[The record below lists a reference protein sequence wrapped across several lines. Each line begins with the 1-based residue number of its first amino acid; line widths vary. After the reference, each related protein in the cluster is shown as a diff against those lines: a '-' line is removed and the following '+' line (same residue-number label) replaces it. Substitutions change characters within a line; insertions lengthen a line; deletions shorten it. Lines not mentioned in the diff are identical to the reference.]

1 VTLTRVGVVFPA
13 SAPVERLP
21 TSAQCIE
28 AAGYDELWVVEDCF
42 LSGGLV
48 MASTALAVT
57 SRLRV
62 GVGILPAPVRNP
74 AIAAM
79 EIACLARLHPSRLS
93 VAFGHGVRSWMKQ
106 IDALPAARLTAL
118 GEVTA
123 AVRSLL
129 AGAEMS
135 VDGRHVRLDRV
146 VLARPPDIPP
156 AILIGST
163 GPKGI
168 ALAHSVAD
176 GVLLPQGSGPAF
188 ISSALGHPGAGAEA
202 EVNAL
207 TVVYVWLRIEDD
219 DEVARLALRPALDE
233 WLGSGLYPEPVR
245 ASGIEPGMSPDAMTT
260 VAAGELA
267 IAGGREACRRS
278 MARFA
283 GIGAQSVVLAAVGDD
298 FEAQYQRFAEEVL
311 PELRRDPN
319 HSVIGAR

>member
-1 VTLTRVGVVFPA
+1 VTQTSVGVVFPA

-21 TSAQCIE
+21 TFARSIE

-57 SRLRV
+57 TTLRV

-79 EIACLARLHPSRLS
+79 EISCLSRLHPNRFT

-118 GEVTA
+118 GEVTS

-129 AGAEMS
+129 AGAEVT

-146 VLARPPDIPP
+146 VLARPPDVPP

-168 ALAHSVAD
+168 ALAQSVAD
-176 GVLLPQGSGPAF
+176 GVLLPQGSGPVF
-188 ISSALGHPGAGAEA
+188 ISSALGHPGAGGEA
-202 EVNAL
+202 EVKAR
-207 TVVYVWLRIEDD
+207 TVVYVWLRMEDD
-219 DEVARLALRPALDE
+219 DEVARLALRPAIDE

-245 ASGIEPGMSPDAMTT
+245 ASGIEPGMSPETMAT
-260 VAAGELA
+260 VAAEELA
-267 IAGGREACRRS
+267 IAGGRELCGQS

-283 GIGAQSVVLAAVGDD
+283 AAGAQSVVLAAVGDD

-311 PELRRDPN
+311 PEVRREPD